1 MIYYYQCT
9 PTDIVERS
17 ILYERPTGSPFP
29 KSCHYLWHKI
39 FFRTAKKN
47 ALPTKV
53 KCKSCRMQGKGS
65 IFISTCIK
73 RHYIRNSLCPSCNLH
88 PLACDFHWVANWKPG
103 GCWAAR
109 SRFRTWRM
117 TSSVQCV
124 LKAWAAMRHPEPCW
138 GGVYGVYWQ
147 TQDSCTTI
155 HNLVLLFDG
164 RNRFVSLVHEKSV
177 ERQHENLSVRDPRC
191 IRRRGGWDKT
201 PCG

>member
-147 TQDSCTTI
+147 TQSQKYWVGGENWTVVPPFIILCFFLMGGI
-155 HNLVLLFDG
+155 GL
-164 RNRFVSLVHEKSV
+164 SL
-177 ERQHENLSVRDPRC
+177 
-191 IRRRGGWDKT
+191 
-201 PCG
+201 